1 MSTFDPG
8 LSLVICRVAS
18 SPLSEG
24 IPMSMTTT
32 SGRRRWAI
40 CTAWR
45 PLSASPTTSMSS
57 SASSKARRPCRT
69 TVWSSASITV
79 IFCILQFSCFVGGD
93 YVRRLEIPQLQ
104 CRLRLPTAQVSS
116 CGVGRRSVAGFAF
129 MHLFRGPLAVS
140 DVARDDLHGW
150 PVFKRQRRGGHFH
163 IHHLIVQSHE
173 FFLNERNHGRIS
185 LQPLHPAL
193 SRLPEKRGAF
203 LAQLAQTLLHH
214 LPVIRADDFLQR
226 LADELFNA
234 ARPEQPGSGG
244 VGEDDAII
252 TLDQERVRTH
262 LHQLPVAFLALLERL
277 LCLSATRPLLHQ
289 LQSSLH
295 SGGQVGQP
303 AFEDEIGG
311 A

>member
-1 MSTFDPG
+1 
-8 LSLVICRVAS
+8 
-18 SPLSEG
+18 
-24 IPMSMTTT
+24 MSMTTT

-45 PLSASPTTSMSS
+45 PLSASPTTCMSS

-79 IFCILQFSCFVGGD
+79 IFCILFSSVARLAEIMFPGLKSRNLQNVG
-93 YVRRLEIPQLQ
+93 
-104 CRLRLPTAQVSS
+104 LPTAQVSS
-116 CGVGRRSVAGFAF
+116 CGVGHRGVAGFAF
-129 MHLFRGPLAVS
+129 MQLFRGTLAVS

-163 IHHLIVQSHE
+163 VHHLIVQSHE

-185 LQPLHPAL
+185 RHPAL

-203 LAQLAQTLLHH
+203 LAQLAQTPLHH

-234 ARPEQPGSGG
+234 VRAEQPGSGR

-262 LHQLPVAFLALLERL
+262 LHQLPEAFLALLERL
-277 LCLSATRPLLHQ
+277 LRLFATRPLLHQ

-311 A
+311 ALFERFHRHFFLCRTGDEDKPNLGPL